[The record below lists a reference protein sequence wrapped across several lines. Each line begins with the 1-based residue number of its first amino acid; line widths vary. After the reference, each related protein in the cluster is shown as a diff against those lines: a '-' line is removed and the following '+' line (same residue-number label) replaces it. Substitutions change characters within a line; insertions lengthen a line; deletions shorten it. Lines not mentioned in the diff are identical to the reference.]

1 MTDDLARVS
10 IEGLRRLQ
18 SAAEDFARP
27 EIIRIAGDV
36 IEELRSRSAIGIF
49 EQIAARHM
57 WDEYCWIQQEGPFDD
72 EEELCGVRIGSLS
85 GNWDETVRAFVSG
98 EVEKLPE
105 YALIFLSA
113 HVFSEDLDNDENEF
127 LGDVYV
133 DGIVN
138 IVVEEINER
147 ASRRKLGLIGPN
159 RADVIGHEIEG
170 SGMVWSAL
178 SGRNEAMDVISSHVG
193 ALIDPDADLSALAAE
208 LVAAFID
215 AANEEA
221 EDTFLAEFIAHFDND
236 IRSLLLEKDVLPTLE
251 DMRAALIEQ
260 LDG

>member
-1 MTDDLARVS
+1 MTDKLARVS
-10 IEGLRRLQ
+10 IEGLKRLQ

-27 EIIRIAGDV
+27 EVVRITEAV
-36 IEELRSRSAIGIF
+36 IEQLRSRSAIGIF
-49 EQIAARHM
+49 GDVAARHM
-57 WDEYCWIQQEGPFDD
+57 WDEYCWTLQEGPFDD
-72 EEELCGVRIGSLS
+72 ESGWYGVRLGSLS

-98 EVEKLPE
+98 EVEKLPKHV
-105 YALIFLSA
+105 LIFLSA
-113 HVFSEDLDNDENEF
+113 HAFCEDVDNDENES
-127 LGDVYV
+127 LGSVYL

-147 ASRRKLGLIGPN
+147 ASRRKLDLIGPH
-159 RADVIGHEIEG
+159 RADVISCEIEG

-193 ALIDPDADLSALAAE
+193 AMIDPNADLSALAAE

-221 EDTFLAEFIAHFDND
+221 EDTFLAEFIAHFEND
-236 IRSLLLEKDVLPTLE
+236 VRSLLLEKDVLPALE
-251 DMRAALIEQ
+251 DMRAALIER